1 MRRHAYTPEGANSR
15 PDAHTRGG
23 SWVRVQ
29 TPDEGEMKN
38 APGERFEW
46 AGTDGTPPR
55 GQPEA
60 LGRTH
65 IGAREGGRP
74 RRGEPPRER
83 TELGGNPQSIVSYSM
98 RESPFNNHDATWRV
112 SWQVSY

>member
-1 MRRHAYTPEGANSR
+1 MNGRLYKEVTILCGPGRLVYCNGHSSGHIEDREVYFFCPKMTP
-15 PDAHTRGG
+15 
-23 SWVRVQ
+23 Q
-29 TPDEGEMKN
+29 
-38 APGERFEW
+38 
-46 AGTDGTPPR
+46 
-55 GQPEA
+55 GQLEA

-65 IGAREGGRP
+65 IGARERGRP

-98 RESPFNNHDATWRV
+98 RESPFNSHNATWRV